1 MNARSYNLNPEHA
14 KSADSGGNR
23 ITETGKYI
31 GKFIRAEA
39 VTSKQKTEGLEFT
52 FVSNAGQEADFL
64 SCWTYNVEGKELFGL
79 KVLNALMTCMKVR
92 SIAPSEATIEK
103 FDNGE
108 KKQVK
113 TTIFRDLMDKPIG
126 LLLQREAYEKNNGAE
141 GYKFNIV
148 GCFEASTELTASEIL
163 DKKTTPERLGRMVAS
178 LKDKPASKRSGS
190 SHPNAPGNDGGADNG
205 FSDDIPW

>member
-1 MNARSYNLNPEHA
+1 MNARTYQLSIEHA

-31 GKFIRAEA
+31 GKFTRAEA

-64 SCWTYNVEGKELFGL
+64 SCWTYNVDGKELFGL

-92 SIAPSEATIEK
+92 GIAPSDATIEK
-103 FDNGE
+103 FDNGG

-113 TTIFRDLMDKPIG
+113 ATVFADLMNKPIG
-126 LLLQREAYEKNNGAE
+126 LLLQREEYIKENDQT

-148 GCFEASTELTASEIL
+148 GCFDPATELTASEIL
-163 DKKTTPERLGRMVAS
+163 DKKTSPERLGRMVAS
-178 LKDKPASKRSGS
+178 LKDKPAAKRSGS
-190 SHPNAPGNDGGADNG
+190 SHPNAPGNDGG
-205 FSDDIPW
+205 FSDDIPF